1 MGYFLHW
8 FSCGLQTLL
17 TKFTGKM
24 IHKSGAGPKPIN
36 HKDLTVKKLRDAL
49 VYATGPI
56 AKEAA
61 SSLAQKIHDE
71 VISIM
76 IEY

>member
-1 MGYFLHW
+1 MLICFE
-8 FSCGLQTLL
+8 
-17 TKFTGKM
+17 GKM

-49 VYATGPI
+49 IYATGPV

-61 SSLAQKIHDE
+61 STLAQKIYDE
-71 VISIM
+71 VIYIM
-76 IEY
+76 IEFSCTG

>member
-1 MGYFLHW
+1 MLICFE
-8 FSCGLQTLL
+8 
-17 TKFTGKM
+17 GKM

-49 VYATGPI
+49 IYATGPV

-61 SSLAQKIHDE
+61 STLAQKIHDE
-71 VISIM
+71 VIDIHHDR
-76 IEY
+76 IHLH